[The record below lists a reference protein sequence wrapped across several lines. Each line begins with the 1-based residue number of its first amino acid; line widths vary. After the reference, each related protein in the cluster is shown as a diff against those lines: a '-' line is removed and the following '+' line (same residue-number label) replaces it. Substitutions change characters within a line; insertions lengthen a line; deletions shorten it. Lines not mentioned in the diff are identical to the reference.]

1 MTNLSA
7 MHRLEWKMGEESH
20 EILREI
26 SNILCENNKSL
37 TSVVAEDMEKEK
49 LHKKFRPSDG
59 QIH

>member
-1 MTNLSA
+1 MENGG
-7 MHRLEWKMGEESH
+7 RSH

-49 LHKKFRPSDG
+49 LHKKFRTSDG